1 MSGFRELSGKHIVI
15 TGANSGIGKCMLNRL
30 RDLGAVIVA
39 ADKDTLDIEE
49 SGSYF
54 QYRWIF
60 PTRKERTIFSIR
72 QYPGWE
78 V

>member
-49 SGSYF
+49 A
-54 QYRWIF
+54 
-60 PTRKERTIFSIR
+60 TRFTLLLNIAVFS
-72 QYPGWE
+72 
-78 V
+78 VSSCT